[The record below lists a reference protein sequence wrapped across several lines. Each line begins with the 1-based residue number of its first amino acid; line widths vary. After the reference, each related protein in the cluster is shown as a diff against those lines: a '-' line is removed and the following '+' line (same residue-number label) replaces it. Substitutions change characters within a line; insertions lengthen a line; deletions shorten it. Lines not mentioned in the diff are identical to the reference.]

1 MWSIYTVLCILN
13 LTINPLCS
21 LNGQLPIRFEN
32 FESCD
37 KAIDNI
43 VLELDEQLKERNIS
57 LSMRCFKNEQV
68 NT

>member
-1 MWSIYTVLCILN
+1 MWSIYTVVCVLN
-13 LTINPLCS
+13 LTINPFCS
-21 LNGQLPIRFEN
+21 VNGQLPINFTN

-37 KAIDNI
+37 KAVDSI

-57 LSMRCFKNEQV
+57 VAMRCFNNEQT